1 MQRRDMLKA
10 LVNSLCVVG
19 PVAFASACGGDGSG
33 SDRIVLYSRAP
44 ERGNWSLREIHV
56 ARGRPI
62 TIDVRNFDVTTHSFV
77 LPALNLDS
85 GFLKPGETQEVTLT
99 PESQGEFLFF
109 CGVWCSDYHMYE
121 TGYLIVE

>member
-1 MQRRDMLKA
+1 MQRRFLLKA
-10 LVNSLCVVG
+10 LLASMRVIG
-19 PVAFASACGGDGSG
+19 PVAFVSACSG
-33 SDRIVLYSRAP
+33 NGTRSGRIILHSRAP
-44 ERGNWSLREIHV
+44 ERGNWSLRRIHV
-56 ARGRPI
+56 ARGRPV

-77 LPALNLDS
+77 LPALEVDS
-85 GFLKPGETQEVTLT
+85 GYLKPGETQEVRFT